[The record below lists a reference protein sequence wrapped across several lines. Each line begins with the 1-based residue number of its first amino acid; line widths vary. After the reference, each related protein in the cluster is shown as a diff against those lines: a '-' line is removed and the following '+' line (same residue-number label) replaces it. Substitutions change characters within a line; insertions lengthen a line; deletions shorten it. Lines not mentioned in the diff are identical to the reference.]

1 MRCPVDFEPPRAQSP
16 TFSVVI
22 RNTHVDL
29 DALLLSR
36 LQFAFTIA
44 FHILFPAFTIGLA
57 AYLAVLE
64 GLWLWTKREA
74 FKTLYLFWVKIF
86 ALSFGMGVVSGVV
99 LSYQFGTNWSEFIRL
114 TGGVIGPLLAYE
126 VLTAFFLEA
135 SFLGV
140 MLFGWKKVGPKLH
153 FTATVLVAI
162 GTSISAFWILS
173 ANSWM
178 QTPQG
183 FQIMADGRF
192 EAVDYLAVVFNPS
205 FPTRLAHMLLAAF
218 LTTGLVVG
226 AASAFRL
233 LKDRAAGVAT
243 KGWSESRISL
253 TMAVGL
259 IAVLAPLQLVAGH
272 ASGEVAHKYQPS
284 KTAAIEGYWE
294 TKADQPLHLFGIP
307 DREAQ
312 KNHFEVSIPGVGNL
326 IQGVPK
332 DEVIKG
338 LDSWAREDQPPSFI
352 PFFGFRIMVG
362 LGMLMIGLGL
372 WGAVLIFRKRL
383 FDSPW
388 FLRFAVAM
396 GPAGFIAV
404 LAGWMVTEVGRQP
417 WVVYGVLK
425 TRDAVSPVVASQVAT
440 SLISYLL
447 VYSIVFTAGAIFIL
461 RLMAEGPVKA
471 NLDPGAPTDRMPGTP
486 MARAPHDD
494 AAEDAAGGDAS
505 PPEAGDDL
513 RRDR

>member
-1 MRCPVDFEPPRAQSP
+1 M
-16 TFSVVI
+16 
-22 RNTHVDL
+22 DL

-64 GLWLWTKREA
+64 GLWLATRREA
-74 FKTLYLFWVKIF
+74 FKVLYLFWVKIF

-140 MLFGWKKVGPKLH
+140 MLFGWKKVGPRLH
-153 FTATVLVAI
+153 FAATVLVAI
-162 GTSISAFWILS
+162 GTTISAFWILS

-192 EAVDYLAVVFNPS
+192 EATDYMQVIFNPS
-205 FPTRLAHMLLAAF
+205 FPSRLAHMLLAAF

-226 AASAFRL
+226 AASAYRL
-233 LKDRAAGVAT
+233 LKDRAAGA
-243 KGWSESRISL
+243 KAEGWSESRISL
-253 TMAVGL
+253 VMAVGL

-272 ASGEVAHKYQPS
+272 VSGEVTHKHQPA
-284 KTAAIEGYWE
+284 KLAAIEGYWE
-294 TKADQPLHLFGIP
+294 TRADQPLHLFGIP

-312 KNHFEVSIPGVGNL
+312 KNHLEVSIPHLGNMVQNL
-326 IQGVPK
+326 PR

-338 LDSWAREDQPPSFI
+338 LDSFAREDQPPPFI

-372 WGAVLIFRKRL
+372 WGAVLIWRRTIFE
-383 FDSPW
+383 SPW
-388 FLRFAVAM
+388 FLRYALVM
-396 GPAGFIAV
+396 GPSGFLAV

-417 WVVYGVLK
+417 WVVYGVLR
-425 TRDAVSPVVASQVAT
+425 TRDAVSPVIASQVAT
-440 SLISYLL
+440 SLAVYVI

-461 RLMAEGPVKA
+461 RLMAEGPVAAKIE
-471 NLDPGAPTDRMPGTP
+471 PAPRGQRPPGTP
-486 MARAPHDD
+486 LAKAP
-494 AAEDAAGGDAS
+494 EDTTPDGVL
-505 PPEAGDDL
+505 GDD
-513 RRDR
+513 R